1 MRKGEATNMNS
12 IIYNIKEGFKGIFRN
27 PTMSFVSIGS
37 VSAALFVLSII
48 FSVVININNFTS
60 IVEGQFDNVQVYLK
74 EDMTSHHIFDLEKKL
89 GKINGVENVEFES
102 KQDALNKMKRRW
114 GEDAYLL
121 EGIDN
126 PLDNSF
132 IIEVSNIENT
142 KKIANQVKKLN
153 GIDEVKYYDDVVEK
167 VINISNI
174 VKISGLF
181 IIAILA
187 LVSLFIISNT
197 IKLALHGRRK
207 EINIMKYVGATDWFI
222 RWPFIIE
229 GMVLGLIGA
238 LISLAI
244 TYFGYDY
251 FYSKLDLPA
260 YSIFSGY
267 ILPVT
272 GIMSSLINI
281 SIVMGIGVGIIGS
294 IISLRRY
301 LNV

>member
-1 MRKGEATNMNS
+1 MNS
-12 IIYNIKEGFKGIFRN
+12 IIYNIKEGFKGILRN
-27 PTMSFVSIGS
+27 PTMSIVSIGS
-37 VSAALFVLSII
+37 VSAALFVLSIV
-48 FSVVININNFTS
+48 FSVVININNFTTV
-60 IVEGQFDNVQVYLK
+60 VEGQFDNVQVYLK
-74 EDMTSHHIFDLEKKL
+74 EDMTSQLIFDLEKKL
-89 GKINGVENVEFES
+89 NQIDGVENVEFES
-102 KQDALNKMKRRW
+102 KQDALNKLKERW
-114 GEDAYLL
+114 GKDAYLL
-121 EGIDN
+121 EGINN

-142 KKIANQVKKLN
+142 KYISNQVKQFD
-153 GIDEVKYYDDVVEK
+153 GIKEVKYYDDVVEK
-167 VINISNI
+167 VIQISNV

-229 GMVLGLIGA
+229 GTVLGLIGA
-238 LISLAI
+238 LISLGI

-251 FYSKLDLPA
+251 FYSKLDLPE

-267 ILPVT
+267 VLPVI
-272 GIMSSLINI
+272 GVMDSLINI

>member
-1 MRKGEATNMNS
+1 MNS
-12 IIYNIKEGFKGIFRN
+12 VMYNIKEGFKGIFRN

-37 VSAALFVLSII
+37 VAAALFVLSII
-48 FSVVININNFTS
+48 FSVVININNFTTM
-60 IVEGQFDNVQVYLK
+60 VEGQFDNVQVYLN
-74 EDMTSHHIFDLEKKL
+74 EDMTSQLIFDLEKKL
-89 GKINGVENVEFES
+89 GQIEGVNNVEFES
-102 KQDALNKMKRRW
+102 KQDALNKMKEKW
-114 GEDAYLL
+114 GDDGYLL

-126 PLDNSF
+126 PLDNAF

-142 KKIANQVKKLN
+142 EYIANQVKKFD
-153 GIDEVKYYDDVVEK
+153 GIKEVKYYDDVVEK
-167 VINISNI
+167 VIQLSNI

-197 IKLALHGRRK
+197 IKLALHGRRR
-207 EINIMKYVGATDWFI
+207 EINIMKYVEPTDWFI

-238 LISLAI
+238 LISLAV

-260 YSIFSGY
+260 YSIFSD
-267 ILPVT
+267 IF
-272 GIMSSLINI
+272 
-281 SIVMGIGVGIIGS
+281 
-294 IISLRRY
+294 Y
-301 LNV
+301 L

>member
-1 MRKGEATNMNS
+1 MNS
-12 IIYNIKEGFKGIFRN
+12 IIYNIKEGFKGILRN
-27 PTMSFVSIGS
+27 PTMSIVSIWS
-37 VSAALFVLSII
+37 VAAALFVLSII
-48 FSVVININNFTS
+48 FSVVININNFTTL
-60 IVEGQFDNVQVYLK
+60 VEGQFDNVQVYLK
-74 EDMTSHHIFDLEKKL
+74 EDITSQRIFDLEKKL
-89 GKINGVENVEFES
+89 NQVNGIENVEFES
-102 KQDALNKMKRRW
+102 KQDALNKMKERW
-114 GEDAYLL
+114 GKDAYLL

-142 KKIANQVKKLN
+142 ENIANQVKKFD
-153 GIDEVKYYDDVVEK
+153 GIQEVKYYDDVVEK
-167 VINISNI
+167 VIQISNI

-181 IIAILA
+181 IITILA

-197 IKLALHGRRK
+197 IKLALHGRRR

-229 GMVLGLIGA
+229 GTILGLIGA
-238 LISLAI
+238 LISLTI
-244 TYFGYDY
+244 IYFGYDY

-272 GIMSSLINI
+272 GVMNSLINI
-281 SIVMGIGVGIIGS
+281 SIVMGVGVGIMGS

>member
-1 MRKGEATNMNS
+1 MNS

-27 PTMSFVSIGS
+27 PTMSLVSIGS

-48 FSVVININNFTS
+48 FSIVININNFTS
-60 IVEGQFDNVQVYLK
+60 MVEGQFDNVQVYLN
-74 EDMTSHHIFDLEKKL
+74 EDMTSQHIFNLEKKL
-89 GKINGVENVEFES
+89 GQIDGVQNVEFES
-102 KQDALNKMKRRW
+102 KQDALNKMKEKW

-142 KKIANQVKKLN
+142 EQIANQVNKFD
-153 GIDEVKYYDDVVEK
+153 GIKEVKYYDDVVEK
-167 VINISNI
+167 VIQLSNI

-181 IIAILA
+181 IIAMLA
-187 LVSLFIISNT
+187 LISLFIISNT
-197 IKLALHGRRK
+197 IKLALHGRRR

-251 FYSKLDLPA
+251 FYAKLDLPA

-272 GIMSSLINI
+272 GVMESLINI